1 MQFMTK
7 RQGKQRQKE
16 FILAVIILSGVE
28 ASLKWREHPPTG
40 QVLCVGLARGWPVPG
55 AIRRIQHTVHI

>member
-16 FILAVIILSGVE
+16 FILAVIILFIV
-28 ASLKWREHPPTG
+28 RFNTPT
-40 QVLCVGLARGWPVPG
+40 LRVGNNNVCKANSF
-55 AIRRIQHTVHI
+55 